1 MKRPPRAAK
10 TTAADQMKK
19 IVEANRKPTA
29 VPNNEIYEDDHL
41 LGEVEN
47 PELFARKGRRKR
59 RSTVPKSR
67 KIRKSKK
74 KSQKKSGTPKK
85 RTPKVP
91 TKPKRASTIKQTVK
105 DQKEIAKRGR
115 KKKSTPSKKAE

>member
-1 MKRPPRAAK
+1 MKRPARAAK
-10 TTAADQMKK
+10 TTANDQMKK
-19 IVEANRKPTA
+19 IEEANHRGKA
-29 VPNNEIYEDDHL
+29 IGNNEIYEDNKL
-41 LGEVEN
+41 LQEVEN
-47 PELFARKGRRKR
+47 PELFAKKGRRKR

-74 KSQKKSGTPKK
+74 KSQKRSGTPKK

-105 DQKEIAKRGR
+105 EQKEIAKRG
-115 KKKSTPSKKAE
+115 KKRKSTPSKKAE